1 MKPISYFRAVRQ
13 KRIHGDIKEI
23 RHFHDKPQ
31 FGQGGPG
38 FALIDRT
45 DGYPQHFRQLFLGQ
59 FAVSGKPGYFPRCLF
74 PCHPLPFWL
83 FKYYMTEAGNGKE
96 ISNIIIWVNA
106 HTNSMSRIDP
116 TWNLKRNV

>member
-38 FALIDRT
+38 FPLLDRT

-59 FAVSGKPGYFPRCLF
+59 SALF
-74 PCHPLPFWL
+74 PVSPDIFRDACFHAIL
-83 FKYYMTEAGNGKE
+83 FLSDY
-96 ISNIIIWVNA
+96 SNII
-106 HTNSMSRIDP
+106 
-116 TWNLKRNV
+116 